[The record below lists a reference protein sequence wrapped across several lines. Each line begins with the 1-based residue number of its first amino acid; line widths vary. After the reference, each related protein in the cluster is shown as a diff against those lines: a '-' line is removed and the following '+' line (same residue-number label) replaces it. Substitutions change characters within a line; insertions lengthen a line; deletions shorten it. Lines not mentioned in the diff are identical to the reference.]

1 MFFGGVNSCST
12 RNLECVLGYKLY
24 QLLVKLKEI
33 IKEMILILELQVS
46 NTFTVCCIEWGAWYN
61 AVIENIQTYW
71 KFPHN
76 SKIMQLTLTSILFL
90 VFKFLWKF
98 ISLFLSFDKKNS
110 HQIVQILDVTK
121 SMCRYE
127 ELYSSEVKDLFLNI
141 LL

>member
-1 MFFGGVNSCST
+1 MFHMFFGGVNSCST
-12 RNLECVLGYKLY
+12 SNLECVLGYKLY

-33 IKEMILILELQVS
+33 TIVLKKWYWFWNYKFQIHLQFVVS
-46 NTFTVCCIEWGAWYN
+46 WGAWYN

-110 HQIVQILDVTK
+110 HQIVKILDVTK
-121 SMCRYE
+121 SMCRYK
-127 ELYSSEVKDLFLNI
+127 EL
-141 LL
+141 